1 MPRMLKYQEIEG
13 WLRQELSGGRFAPGD
28 RFHSENDAARRFGVT
43 AVTAR
48 KAFAPLEQAGYID
61 RKRGS
66 GTFVLRLPDRPE
78 QIRLFRRCLFGI
90 MIAEAPLDNRLKTGQ
105 MLIELHRA
113 VEAAGY
119 LALLTGDDPAPLLEA
134 GVDAV
139 IVFQVPAA
147 ATLKQFRDAQIP
159 VAGLHTDRAPYPV
172 LKPDFDGAAG
182 QMVRLFHRRGFRR
195 LLVTGAGAD
204 AERVDGEFRAP
215 LDRAAAAAGIECSRL
230 IAPFDSLA
238 GELTE
243 KLRSAERPDVIFA
256 LNSWCLD
263 QLFTALRRARLHIP
277 GDVSLLVHG
286 SNSLAIPSEPPCSII
301 DFDPAAAAAE
311 TVGALIRQLR
321 HSSEPPPHRPIPYR
335 ITDRGS
341 IARR

>member
-1 MPRMLKYQEIEG
+1 
-13 WLRQELSGGRFAPGD
+13 
-28 RFHSENDAARRFGVT
+28 
-43 AVTAR
+43 
-48 KAFAPLEQAGYID
+48 
-61 RKRGS
+61 
-66 GTFVLRLPDRPE
+66 
-78 QIRLFRRCLFGI
+78 
-90 MIAEAPLDNRLKTGQ
+90 
-105 MLIELHRA
+105 
-113 VEAAGY
+113 
-119 LALLTGDDPAPLLEA
+119 
-134 GVDAV
+134 
-139 IVFQVPAA
+139 
-147 ATLKQFRDAQIP
+147 
-159 VAGLHTDRAPYPV
+159 
-172 LKPDFDGAAG
+172 
-182 QMVRLFHRRGFRR
+182 MVRLFHRRGFRR

-215 LDRAAAAAGIECSRL
+215 LDRAAAEPVECSRL
-230 IAPFDSLA
+230 IASFDSLA

-243 KLRSAERPDVIFA
+243 KFRSAERPDVIFA

-263 QLFTALRRARLHIP
+263 QLFTALRRTRLHIP